1 MTDTTTKTEATT
13 TRPAVLRPRLIV
25 ADAARAID
33 FYVEAFGATETER
46 FTDGQ
51 GKIVHAELRFDDV
64 VLTLKDEEPGTPD
77 VGPASLDGSP
87 VILHLDVPDVDAA
100 GARMERAGAAV
111 IYPIDDH
118 PYGRMG
124 RLRDPFGHVWIVAQA
139 QKE

>member
-1 MTDTTTKTEATT
+1 MNPLTVRPTT
-13 TRPAVLRPRLIV
+13 LRPRLIV
-25 ADAARAID
+25 SDASRAID
-33 FYVEAFGATETER
+33 FYTEAFGATEIER
-46 FTDGQ
+46 FTDGA

-77 VGPASLDGSP
+77 IGPASLEGSP

-100 GARMERAGAAV
+100 GEQLLQAGAVV

-124 RLRDPFGHVWIVAQA
+124 RFRDPFGHIWIVAQ
-139 QKE
+139 QN